1 MPRRA
6 LVAQSRRF
14 VNSVLANDESFALL
28 LPCKSS
34 GACLL
39 DVPGRWQSFSLHFFN
54 TSLTR
59 TLRSQA
65 TGSAVEFTEPAP
77 WSAPVAGNPLPDHL
91 DLGNGHYVIAID
103 WKLQANYRNLHDH
116 EMQPYRLRVSASAN
130 QVLVDGQAL
139 SPQTLDAL
147 KTRLRTAFKDSLE
160 HFNRH
165 RVRRHRRHPWHRRLW
180 RVFFPGT
187 NLTTRFLIVEIVVLV
202 LAILLALVAG
212 QIGVGR

>member
-59 TLRSQA
+59 TLHSQA
-65 TGSAVEFTEPAP
+65 TGSAVEFTEPAL

-103 WKLQANYRNLHDH
+103 WKLQSNYRNLHDH
-116 EMQPYRLRVSASAN
+116 EMQPYGLWVSASAN
-130 QVLVDGQAL
+130 QVLVDGQLL
-139 SPQTLDAL
+139 SPQTPD
-147 KTRLRTAFKDSLE
+147 AFKTQLTTTFRNSLE
-160 HFNRH
+160 HFNRR
-165 RVRRHRRHPWHRRLW
+165 RVRRDRRRPWYRRLC

-187 NLTTRFLIVEIVVLV
+187 NLTTGFLIVEMVVFI

-212 QIGVGR
+212 QIRVGK